1 MPRPAMRLSDTP
13 DFKDTSMPRS
23 RFACLLVLAALPL
36 AAACGSDDDPA
47 SAKAASFPAP
57 AAQDTA
63 PADDAAPAELV
74 VDMAASQFAPAKI
87 TASVGQTI
95 RWTNSDAIAHTAT
108 ATEGAGFDSGT
119 IEGGGEF
126 TYTTRKAGQ
135 ISYVCVFHPG
145 MTGTITVR

>member
-47 SAKAASFPAP
+47 PAKAASSPAP

-63 PADDAAPAELV
+63 PTELV